1 MDNLTPAQKVS
12 FALGLMLKDLKI
24 ALETA
29 EEVGLPMLV
38 GSTLGQVWQAADAR
52 GYGAEGHT
60 AIYAFLEELAGR
72 KKVS

>member
-1 MDNLTPAQKVS
+1 
-12 FALGLMLKDLKI
+12 
-24 ALETA
+24 
-29 EEVGLPMLV
+29 MLV

-72 KKVS
+72 KKES